1 MNLRA
6 IKLIKSIRIA
16 VEGGDGS
23 GKTEISLLLKQV
35 LAEITLVVHY
45 FREPGGGTILGEK
58 VRSIVLDPAMN
69 GEISH
74 LSESYLFATA
84 RAELRHSILAI
95 RKSEKKN
102 GEFSAI
108 VTDRS
113 IYSSLAMQGRAR
125 GLGYK
130 KVLQINAAAIQD
142 VMPDIT
148 ILLQGDPKKLF
159 ARASKRN
166 VSAPEKAD
174 RMEMEGLDFQI
185 KVHAG
190 YEYCRIKD
198 PEKFIKINAELPL
211 EQVKSIVIKKLITFM
226 QKNAF
231 I

>member
-190 YEYCRIKD
+190 YEYCRIKN
-198 PEKFIKINAELPL
+198 PE
-211 EQVKSIVIKKLITFM
+211 KLITFM